1 MGGLRHGTYSPL
13 PPTPGPVKAGDQT
26 IDHPAMQQT
35 PSLSV
40 QTSAD
45 RGMSLQVAGPG
56 PRDSGSSL
64 FSTASQQRLAN
75 EVLYDQ
81 APSSSTSSLRLSR
94 DSPVVVTPGDSI
106 KSSWI
111 VDDDWQGS
119 QHSFPAKMELKER
132 DRNGCVSSVDIP
144 SNEVAAADCLLFPGT

>member
-1 MGGLRHGTYSPL
+1 MRS
-13 PPTPGPVKAGDQT
+13 A
-26 IDHPAMQQT
+26 

-40 QTSAD
+40 QTDAD
-45 RGMSLQVAGPG
+45 HGTGKQPAGPG

-75 EVLYDQ
+75 EVLYHH
-81 APSSSTSSLRLSR
+81 PSSSSTSSLRLSR
-94 DSPVVVTPGDSI
+94 DSPVVVTPGDSN

-119 QHSFPAKMELKER
+119 QHSFPAKAEAKER
-132 DRNGCVSSVDIP
+132 DRNGCVP
-144 SNEVAAADCLLFPGT
+144 